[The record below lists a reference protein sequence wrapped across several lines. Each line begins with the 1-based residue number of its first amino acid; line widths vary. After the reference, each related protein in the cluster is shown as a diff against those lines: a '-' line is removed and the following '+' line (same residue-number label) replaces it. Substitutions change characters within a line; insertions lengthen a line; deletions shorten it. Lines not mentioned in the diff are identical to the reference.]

1 MKRESKEKHMDEHA
15 ETEWVLSSLE
25 RSQLVLEKNKPI
37 SRRRLRGK
45 ELLLLWGLRI
55 YVIFMM
61 IVVLWA
67 VWTAAH

>member
-1 MKRESKEKHMDEHA
+1 MDEHA

-45 ELLLLWGLRI
+45 ELLLLWGLRV

-61 IVVLWA
+61 IVVIWA